1 MKRRNFQS
9 LLVAGQL
16 VAQLVHALS
25 ADNNLVPLHLWL
37 RKTRP
42 KLENVSMF
50 CPRLWH
56 YFVDNKVKGR
66 ISKQVLRENKL
77 RQIYRKT
84 NISYPLI
91 STLAC
96 AYQGLRNI
104 FRKFGVLCFSCNTR
118 FEVRTFAL
126 LPTISG
132 HIKVNF

>member
-1 MKRRNFQS
+1 M
-9 LLVAGQL
+9 
-16 VAQLVHALS
+16 AQLVHALS
-25 ADNNLVPLHLWL
+25 ADNNLVPRHLWW

-42 KLENVSMF
+42 KPENVSMF
-50 CPRLWH
+50 CARLWH

-66 ISKQVLRENKL
+66 ISKQMLRENKL

-96 AYQGLRNI
+96 AYQGVRNI
-104 FRKFGVLCFSCNTR
+104 YFSEIWCALFFCFSCNTR

-132 HIKVNF
+132 HIKVNFWRNQLI

>member
-25 ADNNLVPLHLWL
+25 ADNNLVPRHLWW

-42 KLENVSMF
+42 KPENVSMF
-50 CPRLWH
+50 CARLWH

-66 ISKQVLRENKL
+66 ISKQMLRENKL

-96 AYQGLRNI
+96 AYQGVRNI
-104 FRKFGVLCFSCNTR
+104 YFSEIWC
-118 FEVRTFAL
+118 AL
-126 LPTISG
+126 FFLQHSFWGSHFCLITD
-132 HIKVNF
+132 NFWSH